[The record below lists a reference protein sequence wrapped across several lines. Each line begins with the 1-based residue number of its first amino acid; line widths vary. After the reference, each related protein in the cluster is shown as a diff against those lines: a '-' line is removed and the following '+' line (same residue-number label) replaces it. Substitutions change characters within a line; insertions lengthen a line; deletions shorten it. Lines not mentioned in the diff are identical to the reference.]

1 MAPFLLESVYISS
14 LQTLQVRIRIRL
26 NKSTLEFSN
35 ILYNARRVEYILWKS
50 MTVAQFEELSLTL
63 GIGGLI
69 LYMMFIL
76 YDLGKQSN
84 AGAFGMFVLFMALGM
99 GIVGFAAK
107 SVIKMAV
114 EPDAAIVVAQEESK
128 QLD

>member
-26 NKSTLEFSN
+26 NKSTLVFSN

-114 EPDAAIVVAQEESK
+114 EPDAAIVVAQEEIK
-128 QLD
+128 PLD

>member
-114 EPDAAIVVAQEESK
+114 EPDAAIVVAQEEIK
-128 QLD
+128 PLD

>member
-26 NKSTLEFSN
+26 NKSTLVFSN

-107 SVIKMAV
+107 SVITMAV

-128 QLD
+128 PLD

>member
-26 NKSTLEFSN
+26 NKSTLVFSN

>member
-1 MAPFLLESVYISS
+1 
-14 LQTLQVRIRIRL
+14 
-26 NKSTLEFSN
+26 
-35 ILYNARRVEYILWKS
+35 
-50 MTVAQFEELSLTL
+50 MTVAQFEDISLTL
-63 GIGGLI
+63 GIGGLV
-69 LYMMFIL
+69 LYMIFIL

-114 EPDAAIVVAQEESK
+114 EPDTAIMVAQE
-128 QLD
+128 D

>member
-1 MAPFLLESVYISS
+1 VAPFLLESVYISS